1 MFSSKKTKNR
11 EQLNGV
17 SHRKTKDLEDCYCKA
32 LIYLE
37 LLKNRD
43 EKSILNVKNLHVGTE
58 S

>member
-11 EQLNGV
+11 EQLNDV